1 MSYQRSCQQILLSLP
16 LLGSALFFTS
26 AHAMQPM
33 ADEEMSN
40 AVAQDGVS
48 LRLELLINAKAD
60 GSPMDGTG
68 DEQID
73 CADPSDPCR
82 FAMQFAGRDNKWLVF
97 KGYSGI
103 LRINDIRL
111 DAQAELGAVGS
122 NPAYFNVS
130 KFQGIGGGCL
140 LPGGCTVA
148 NLNVSPAL
156 RVSYPDTTPGFV
168 TGANP
173 AAQVSSG
180 FTSLEI
186 GIALD
191 GIAVEFGNES
201 VGPLANA
208 NNPFLGLNV
217 GDVASATAPAK
228 IAIGGNALIFGF

>member
-1 MSYQRSCQQILLSLP
+1 MRNITFESFRCLSL
-16 LLGSALFFTS
+16 ALVSVFAIT

-33 ADEEMSN
+33 AEEEMGN
-40 AVAQDGVS
+40 TLAQDGVS
-48 LRLELLINAKAD
+48 LRLEFLINAKLD
-60 GSPMDGTG
+60 GSPMNGAAG
-68 DEQID
+68 EEID
-73 CADPSDPCR
+73 CSLPSDPCR
-82 FAMQFAGRDNKWLVF
+82 FALQFAGRDDKWLVF

-111 DAQAELGAVGS
+111 DAQAELGDIGS
-122 NPAYFNVS
+122 NPGYFNLS

-148 NLNVSPAL
+148 NLNTSPAL

-168 TGANP
+168 SGANP

-186 GIALD
+186 GIILS
-191 GIAVEFGNES
+191 GVSVEFGNES
-201 VGPLANA
+201 VGPLANV
-208 NNPFLGLNV
+208 NTPFLGFNV
-217 GDVASATAPAK
+217 GDVASPTAPSK

>member
-1 MSYQRSCQQILLSLP
+1 MRSIAFESFRCLSLVVV
-16 LLGSALFFTS
+16 SVFAIT

-33 ADEEMSN
+33 AEEEMGN
-40 AVAQDGVS
+40 TLAQDGVS
-48 LRLELLINAKAD
+48 LRLELLINAKPD
-60 GSPMDGTG
+60 GSPMNGAAG
-68 DEQID
+68 EEID
-73 CADPSDPCR
+73 CGAPSDPCR
-82 FAMQFAGRDNKWLVF
+82 FALQFAGRDNKWLVF

-111 DAQAELGAVGS
+111 DAQAELGDIGS
-122 NPAYFNVS
+122 NPAYFNIS

-148 NLNVSPAL
+148 NLDASPAL
-156 RVSYPDTTPGFV
+156 RVSYPETTPGFA

-173 AAQVSSG
+173 ALQVSSG

-186 GIALD
+186 GIILS
-191 GIAVEFGNES
+191 GVSVEFGNES

-208 NNPFLGLNV
+208 NAPFLGFNV
-217 GDVASATAPAK
+217 GDVASPTAPSK